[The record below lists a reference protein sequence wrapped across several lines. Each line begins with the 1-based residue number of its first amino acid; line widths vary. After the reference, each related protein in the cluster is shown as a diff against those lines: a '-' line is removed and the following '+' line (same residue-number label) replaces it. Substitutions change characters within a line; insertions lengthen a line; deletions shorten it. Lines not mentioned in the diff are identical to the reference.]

1 MKLEYFRQIFENT
14 QTPKLMKILPL
25 VAELF
30 HSDGQMDG
38 RTYVHTADR
47 QTDRDMKVIVA
58 FRDVANV
65 PNIASYVK
73 YQTSCP

>member
-1 MKLEYFRQIFENT
+1 MKLEYSRQIVENT
-14 QTPKLMKILPL
+14 HIPKLMKILPL

-30 HSDGQMDG
+30 HSEGQMDG
-38 RTYVHTADR
+38 RTYIHTADR

-65 PNIASYVK
+65 PNSASYVK
-73 YQTSCP
+73 CQTLFP